1 MKIKVFDIRLEKEHL
16 QNDQDALN
24 NFLENVTVKKT
35 ATQLISASSDYWSVL
50 VYYVNEKPVTVTKA
64 TTTEKIV
71 FAADSNLSDDERKT
85 YEALKQW
92 RFDTAGQ
99 LKLPSYLISSNV
111 QLVSIAKTRPR
122 SPEDLIKIKGF
133 GAHKAAKYGSD
144 IIALLN
150 SVG

>member
-16 QNDQDALN
+16 QHDQDALN

-35 ATQLISASSDYWSVL
+35 ATQLISANSDYWSVL
-50 VYYVNEKPVTVTKA
+50 VYYVNEKPATITKA

-71 FAADSNLSDDERKT
+71 YAADSDLSEDERRT
-85 YEALKQW
+85 YDALKRW
-92 RFDTAGQ
+92 RFDRAGE
-99 LKLPSYLISSNV
+99 LKLPSYIISSNI
-111 QLVSIAKTRPR
+111 QLVSIAKTRPQ

-150 SVG
+150 SV